1 MSTAGL
7 GQLGLWLHLRGR
19 GDSGASLPPIPAGTG
34 PALVVHVSADAPHAE
49 AQVLRRLTRLR
60 PDLRV
65 IRIAPEAGGRGQPDD
80 RAARAAP
87 DPALDPSVMRHL
99 LDLAQPRAV
108 LLLGSDLPLALM
120 AAASERGLPVV
131 LADARLDQAQI
142 AGGVGW
148 GGRRWGLESLARRQL
163 LEGLAAI
170 LVTDAASLSVGR
182 RLGLDPAR
190 LEQTGP
196 VTNIREPLQCN
207 EPERRAM
214 ALLMEGR
221 HAWFAASLPPE
232 EEQVVLDAHETVLR
246 HSHRALLIIAP
257 SDPGRIEA
265 LAARSAHMGFGVAR
279 RAEDEDPDPEVQ
291 VLLTDGLTEMGLW
304 YRLAPVSMMG
314 GTMSGQDNQARHPFE
329 PAALGSA
336 IVHGPHVGAHAT
348 EWLQLDR
355 AGAARA
361 VSGPAGLAQAMVEL
375 TSAEMIATLAHN
387 AWSVSTGG
395 ADVAIRIA
403 DRVFAALS
411 DAVAGHPA

>member
-1 MSTAGL
+1 AD
-7 GQLGLWLHLRGR
+7 GR
-19 GDSGASLPPIPAGTG
+19 GATAPA
-34 PALVVHVSADAPHAE
+34 
-49 AQVLRRLTRLR
+49 
-60 PDLRV
+60 
-65 IRIAPEAGGRGQPDD
+65 
-80 RAARAAP
+80 
-87 DPALDPSVMRHL
+87 DPACDPSLARHL
-99 LDLAQPRAV
+99 LDQAKPRAV

-131 LADARLDQAQI
+131 LADARLEAAKITGDT
-142 AGGVGW
+142 GWSGRGW
-148 GGRRWGLESLARRQL
+148 GLKALARQHL
-163 LEGLAAI
+163 LKGLAAV
-170 LVTDAASLSVGR
+170 LVTDAASLSCGR

-190 LEQTGP
+190 LELTGP

-232 EEQVVLDAHETVLR
+232 EEQIVLDAHEAVLR

-257 SDPGRIEA
+257 CSPDQVEA
-265 LAARSAHMGFGVAR
+265 LAARSRQMGFDVAR
-279 RAEDEDPDPEVQ
+279 RAAEEDPHPEVQ
-291 VLLTDGLTEMGLW
+291 VLVTDGLTEMGLW
-304 YRLAPVSMMG
+304 YRLAPVTMMG
-314 GTMSGQDNQARHPFE
+314 GTMSGQDRLARHPFE

-336 IVHGPHVGAHAT
+336 IVHGPHVAAHAT
-348 EWLQLDR
+348 EWQQLDR

-375 TSAEMIATLAHN
+375 TSAEMIASLALN